1 MVYILPDCQMQEW
14 LLCVFFCTCYVIAC
28 LWWVKSANSVIRPV
42 WFQRKD
48 SISRI
53 ISACFDVLKEMQP
66 VQLNEIP
73 CHFLLH
79 IETVKR
85 WFYRLLIFK
94 YCIID
99 YIINN
104 STEYKETY
112 VYRRIYFLICILQ
125 CQKIF
130 NDNLKIHFKSIGYW
144 WWHSSKPCV
153 VVKFIT
159 SFS

>member
-1 MVYILPDCQMQEW
+1 MLPNVYKYT
-14 LLCVFFCTCYVIAC
+14 LLWFIYFLIAKRRNGFYVCFFCTCYVISC
-28 LWWVKSANSVIRPV
+28 LWWVKSANSVIWPV

-53 ISACFDVLKEMQP
+53 ISACFDVLNEMQP

-99 YIINN
+99 YIIHN
-104 STEYKETY
+104 STEDKETY
-112 VYRRIYFLICILQ
+112 VFQRIFFLILYY
-125 CQKIF
+125 
-130 NDNLKIHFKSIGYW
+130 NARRYSM
-144 WWHSSKPCV
+144 
-153 VVKFIT
+153 IT
-159 SFS
+159 